1 MKNRTAPVLFF
12 LIAFA
17 GILITLALMPDPGKE
32 KPPATRLDLSDAPK
46 KEKPPATW
54 TSELDLLRFTEKD
67 GALWQSTP
75 SGVMVQST
83 IDPQLQAFLTQEFG
97 RYELP
102 YAAAVVIH
110 LPDGEVRALAG
121 SSGAEP
127 RLTMGELTLKPWA
140 PAASLFKTVSA
151 IALMTTPG
159 FDPQKEVCYSGGQ
172 GGITAKHLEEP
183 PPADAVC
190 ENLEAALANSTNAV
204 LGKLARAHLDVR
216 RLQDV
221 AQACGFNQDLPFEFT
236 VEKSRFK
243 LADTDPMALPLAA
256 AGFGHATISAWHAAW
271 LAALIAGNGKVPPV
285 HVLRLAIDRN
295 KDPVDLPRPAAA
307 VFSSLPEETMARLRL
322 MLARTVTQGT
332 AREGFFKGDEPLV
345 GITVGGK
352 TGTLGRTEPQV
363 LLYTWFM
370 GYAPVEA
377 PRWAFAI
384 LIVSPEKWRTKASY
398 IAARLVNRLVDS
410 ETGKPGPGPA
420 RKPETPPPAMQEK
433 PVPPP
438 SAGQE

>member
-1 MKNRTAPVLFF
+1 MKNRTAPVIFF
-12 LIAFA
+12 LVAFA
-17 GILITLALMPDPGKE
+17 GILIALALMPDPGE
-32 KPPATRLDLSDAPK
+32 DKPPATRMDLTDAPK
-46 KEKPPATW
+46 KDTPPPTW

-67 GALWQSTP
+67 GTFWQTTP
-75 SGVMVQST
+75 SGVSVQAT
-83 IDPQLQAFLTQEFG
+83 LDPSLQNFMMQEFA

-110 LPDGEVRALAG
+110 LPDGEVRAL
-121 SSGAEP
+121 SGLSRAEP
-127 RLTMGELTLKPWA
+127 RLTMGELALKPWA
-140 PAASLFKTVSA
+140 PAASLFKTVTA

-159 FDPQKEVCYSGGQ
+159 FDPQKETCFSGGQ

-221 AQACGFNQDLPFEFT
+221 AQACGFNQDLPFEFA

-243 LADTDPMALPLAA
+243 LSEGDPMALPLAA
-256 AGFGHATISAWHAAW
+256 AGFGHATISTWHAAY
-271 LAALIAGNGKVPPV
+271 LAALIAGNGHIPPV

-295 KDPVDLPRPAAA
+295 RQPVELPRPSAG

-322 MLARTVTQGT
+322 MLARTVTHGT

-363 LLYTWFM
+363 YLYTWFM
-370 GYAPVEA
+370 GYAPVES

-398 IAARLVNRLVDS
+398 IAARLVNRLV
-410 ETGKPGPGPA
+410 ETESGGNKPAPPISP
-420 RKPETPPPAMQEK
+420 KPPATPGRPAVEQE
-433 PVPPP
+433 
-438 SAGQE
+438 